1 LPERKVFFSLKK
13 GYNINISGGD
23 DYLAVFKTR
32 AVIIKIQDVRESDKL
47 VWLFTEKLGKVS
59 TVARG
64 AKKSRSPL
72 FSTTLQFCYGDYV
85 LYKGKSMYVIDESM
99 LIDSFQDLLDD
110 LKDLTYAS
118 YFCELMDIAMNDGE
132 KNEIMFKHLVSAFY
146 LIRSHAVDIK
156 TLARSFELK
165 ILQATGYGLNFD
177 YCCMCGKKIT
187 SFNYFSFQYLGG
199 VCDKC
204 RRTNGMNIDYAAG
217 SALKYLSKAS
227 LESAYKVVLSDRV
240 KRELYKL
247 LNLVI
252 SQNYFKKPKSLET
265 LRYLENFE
273 KNKI

>member
-1 LPERKVFFSLKK
+1 MPERKVFFSLKK

-177 YCCMCGKKIT
+177 YCALCRKKIT
-187 SFNYFSFQYLGG
+187 SFEYLHLQYLGG
-199 VCDKC
+199 ICRECDKKNSMHISYPTC
-204 RRTNGMNIDYAAG
+204 
-217 SALKYLSKAS
+217 SALKYLSNIS
-227 LESAYKVVLSDRV
+227 MENVYRVVLTKEV
-240 KRELYKL
+240 KEELYKVL
-247 LNLVI
+247 TLII
-252 SQNYFKKPKSLET
+252 SQNYFRKPKSLNI
-265 LRYLENFE
+265 LRNLISFE
-273 KNKI
+273 KNKV